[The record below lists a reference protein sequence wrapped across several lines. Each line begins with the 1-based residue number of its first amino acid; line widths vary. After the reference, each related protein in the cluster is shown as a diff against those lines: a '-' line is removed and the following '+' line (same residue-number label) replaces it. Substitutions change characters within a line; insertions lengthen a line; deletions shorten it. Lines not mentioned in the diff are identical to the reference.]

1 MHEDDSYEK
10 EQKEFQ
16 ELQKQIEL
24 LENISKKYLTKEAI
38 QRYGNLKISHPEKAI
53 NAIALIV
60 QLVNSGQ
67 ITDKIDDNQF
77 KEILKRM
84 DTQKKSF
91 KITKK

>member
-38 QRYGNLKISHPEKAI
+38 QRYGNLKLSHPEKAI